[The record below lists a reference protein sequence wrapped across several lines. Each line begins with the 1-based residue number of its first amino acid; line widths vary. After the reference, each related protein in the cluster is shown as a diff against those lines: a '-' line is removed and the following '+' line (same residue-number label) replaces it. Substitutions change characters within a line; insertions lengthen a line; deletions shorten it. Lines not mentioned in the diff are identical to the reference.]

1 MLLQAGRR
9 AQHLRQ
15 GEPRADQEQQEA
27 QRPARRGRR
36 LGAELQLDVLE
47 RRAAVVRGSRRGG
60 WGCVAAAW
68 RRAVRLT
75 ARVDQDAHVARCTF
89 VRVHRHRT
97 HGTRRRADR
106 THSGAVR
113 CGDRCV
119 VVVASRVAPGCVGSA
134 LEGPYALLRPFGFVS
149 HRLIL
154 TGRYSGSADL
164 ISAYSVVGTGESACA
179 GAYVGVRKSKS
190 QVKYPVPTLQTVR

>member
-1 MLLQAGRR
+1 MLLEAGRR

-15 GEPRADQEQQEA
+15 GEPRAEQEQQEA

-75 ARVDQDAHVARCTF
+75 GRVAQDAHVARCTF
-89 VRVHRHRT
+89 VRVLCAPAPYMYT
-97 HGTRRRADR
+97 APGWSDA
-106 THSGAVR
+106 HSGAVR
-113 CGDRCV
+113 CGVRV
-119 VVVASRVAPGCVGSA
+119 VVVWGAVWLRAVA
-134 LEGPYALLRPFGFVS
+134 LRPFEVRLTSIHDHVHVS
-149 HRLIL
+149 RLWIL
-154 TGRYSGSADL
+154 TFETDSPPRKQVRNYARTRSGRRG
-164 ISAYSVVGTGESACA
+164 GAC
-179 GAYVGVRKSKS
+179 YRT
-190 QVKYPVPTLQTVR
+190 QV

>member
-1 MLLQAGRR
+1 MLFQAGRR

-15 GEPRADQEQQEA
+15 GEPRAEQEQQEA

-47 RRAAVVRGSRRGG
+47 RRAAVVMGSRRGG

-89 VRVHRHRT
+89 VRVHRHAYT
-97 HGTRRRADR
+97 
-106 THSGAVR
+106 
-113 CGDRCV
+113 
-119 VVVASRVAPGCVGSA
+119 APG
-134 LEGPYALLRPFGFVS
+134 
-149 HRLIL
+149 
-154 TGRYSGSADL
+154 
-164 ISAYSVVGTGESACA
+164 
-179 GAYVGVRKSKS
+179 
-190 QVKYPVPTLQTVR
+190 

>member
-15 GEPRADQEQQEA
+15 GEPRAEQEQQEA

-60 WGCVAAAW
+60 CGCVAAAW
-68 RRAVRLT
+68 WRAVRLT

-97 HGTRRRADR
+97 HGAGLIGR
-106 THSGAVR
+106 TAAP
-113 CGDRCV
+113 CGV
-119 VVVASRVAPGCVGSA
+119 VCGWCG
-134 LEGPYALLRPFGFVS
+134 
-149 HRLIL
+149 
-154 TGRYSGSADL
+154 
-164 ISAYSVVGTGESACA
+164 
-179 GAYVGVRKSKS
+179 
-190 QVKYPVPTLQTVR
+190 